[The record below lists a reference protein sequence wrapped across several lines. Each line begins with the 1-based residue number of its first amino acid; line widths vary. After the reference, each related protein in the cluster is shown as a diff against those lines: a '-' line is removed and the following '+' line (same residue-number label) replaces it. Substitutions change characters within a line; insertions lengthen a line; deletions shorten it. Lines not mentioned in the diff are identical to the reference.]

1 MRWSCGCEVPQQVV
15 LEWVGRG
22 GRTFHIRCLGDR
34 SEVAFEDN
42 HIVGMGTPVLLEGS
56 LASADRHVLGALSVD
71 LGIPMHLASSVVLVG
86 DLDTRPDLAS
96 GHIDHIQHSG
106 LGNPSL
112 GFADKHHDHCSAS
125 HLNLTDRIQRNHQ
138 VPLRSHTRGRFVLPG
153 MSGRRRDSAHTACRV
168 MEVVARYYCERSVEV
183 MRRRVVWMTRPRLK
197 GWWLQRPSKQC

>member
-34 SEVAFEDN
+34 LEVAFEDN
-42 HIVGMGTPVLLEGS
+42 HIVGMGKQVLLEGS
-56 LASADRHVLGALSVD
+56 LASADRHVLGALSVA
-71 LGIPMHLASSVVLVG
+71 LGIPIHLPSSVVLVG

-112 GFADKHHDHCSAS
+112 GFADKRPCDRCSGCHS
-125 HLNLTDRIQRNHQ
+125 KLTDRIQRNHQ
-138 VPLRSHTRGRFVLPG
+138 VPLRNHTRGRSVLPG
-153 MSGRRRDSAHTACRV
+153 MPGQHRDSAHTACRV
-168 MEVVARYYCERSVEV
+168 M
-183 MRRRVVWMTRPRLK
+183 
-197 GWWLQRPSKQC
+197 